1 MGTPIATAII
11 KDSAVKTGR
20 QSLPAIM
27 ADLHQA
33 LRRRGVTGKIF
44 DSFILLSTGIDPATG
59 LVRYNEPTW
68 KVTACGENYDA
79 EGLV

>member
-1 MGTPIATAII
+1 MPTPVATAII

-27 ADLHQA
+27 SDLHRA
-33 LRRRGVTGKIF
+33 LRHRGVTGKIF
-44 DSFILLSTGIDPATG
+44 DSFILLPSGIDPATG

-68 KVTACGENYDA
+68 KLSACGENYSA